1 MSVNKKN
8 VIKRNKTVISR
19 EVLVLLTIKLK
30 EKRGPGFVNRL

>member
-19 EVLVLLTIKLK
+19 EVLVLLTLKSK
-30 EKRGPGFVNRL
+30 EKAGPNFVNRL